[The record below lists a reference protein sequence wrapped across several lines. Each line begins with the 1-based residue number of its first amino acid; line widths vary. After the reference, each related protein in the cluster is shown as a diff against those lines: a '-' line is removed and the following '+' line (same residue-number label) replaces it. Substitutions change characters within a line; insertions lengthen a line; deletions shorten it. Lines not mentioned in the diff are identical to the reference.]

1 MLAGWSTC
9 SANRAIGSGKATASP
24 IRAAGSSKSTR
35 LGDESDA
42 RIPARCNLCPLTTG
56 LDTRGRCSFGGGG
69 SIIECTGSI
78 AAQSCGA
85 AKTSSTARHLA
96 AMAAMDA

>member
-1 MLAGWSTC
+1 M
-9 SANRAIGSGKATASP
+9 
-24 IRAAGSSKSTR
+24 
-35 LGDESDA
+35 
-42 RIPARCNLCPLTTG
+42 PARCSLCPPTTG

-85 AKTSSTARHLA
+85 ANSSSTARHRVA
-96 AMAAMDA
+96 AALSMAREDVRKEAKRTEGGTLTLTIHVK